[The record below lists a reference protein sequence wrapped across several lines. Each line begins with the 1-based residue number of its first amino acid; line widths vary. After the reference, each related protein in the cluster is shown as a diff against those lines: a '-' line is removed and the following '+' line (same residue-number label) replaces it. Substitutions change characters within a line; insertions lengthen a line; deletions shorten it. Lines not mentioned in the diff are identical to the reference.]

1 MKPRTLTV
9 GLLIALLVLPALNL
23 AQVDKFGKLDTLYAD
38 ISKIDDNNWKVEI
51 SLTNDEYVEALS
63 VPLRLSAGTNRIV
76 GDSAVYTGGR
86 VEEFD
91 FKGFR
96 ADTSVQ
102 CVTLG
107 MMANLGPN
115 VNMLAPGSG
124 RLVTIFVSSLDNK
137 PIEKLLVDTTTTRPS
152 NSLMIMA
159 LRIQPGD
166 PPDTI
171 PRERYV
177 DLQVLP
183 AFAVREPK

>member
-9 GLLIALLVLPALNL
+9 GLLMALLVLPALSL
-23 AQVDKFGKLDTLYAD
+23 AQVDKFGKADTLYAD
-38 ISKIDDNNWKVEI
+38 VTRIDDNNWKVEI
-51 SLTNDEYVEALS
+51 SLTNDQYVEALS

-86 VEEFD
+86 VEDFD

-96 ADTSVQ
+96 ADTAVQ

-107 MMANLGPN
+107 MMANLGPSMH
-115 VNMLAPGSG
+115 MLGPGSG
-124 RLVTIFVSSLDNK
+124 RLVTVFVSSLDNK
-137 PIEKLLVDTTTTRPS
+137 PIEKLVVDTTTTRPN

-159 LRIQPGD
+159 RRIQPGD

-171 PRERYV
+171 PRERFIE
-177 DLQVLP
+177 LQILP
-183 AFAVREPK
+183 AFAVREQK